1 MPRIRNVKVG
11 LNRFGNNIMIEHIWK
26 EYHTKLHSFI
36 QKRVGDASTA
46 DDILQEVFIRIISRI
61 DTLKENNKI
70 QSWIY
75 QIARNAIIDHYRA
88 HKIMEEL
95 PETLIAP
102 EMESGEKARQEIESC
117 LLPMIQ
123 SLPEHYREAIVLSE
137 IEGLTQKEVA
147 RKQGLSLSGA
157 KSRVQRGRAMVK
169 EMLLDCCRFEFD
181 NLGRV
186 IDYEQKRK
194 TCKKC

>member
-1 MPRIRNVKVG
+1 MNRI
-11 LNRFGNNIMIEHIWK
+11 EQIWK

-46 DDILQEVFIRIISRI
+46 DDILQEVFIRIMSRI
-61 DTLKENNKI
+61 DTLKESNKM

-88 HKIMEEL
+88 HKTMEEL
-95 PETLIAP
+95 PETLTAEEVEP
-102 EMESGEKARQEIESC
+102 GEKARQEIESC

-123 SLPEHYREAIVLSE
+123 SLPEHYRQAVMLSE
-137 IEGLTQKEVA
+137 IEGLTQKEA
-147 RKQGLSLSGA
+147 AKKQGISLSGA

-169 EMLLDCCRFEFD
+169 EMLLGCCHFEFD
-181 NLGRV
+181 RLGRV
-186 IDYEQKRK
+186 IDYEQKGNACGK
-194 TCKKC
+194 TCRKC